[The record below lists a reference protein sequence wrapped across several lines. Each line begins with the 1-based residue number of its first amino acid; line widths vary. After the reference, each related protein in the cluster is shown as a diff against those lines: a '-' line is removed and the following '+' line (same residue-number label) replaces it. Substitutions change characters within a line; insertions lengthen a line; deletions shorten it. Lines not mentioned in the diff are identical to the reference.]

1 MALNLIP
8 GREAKWQVG
17 AAIIFASH
25 RAQLVTAIEVVLENF
40 QGGSAWR
47 TLAMN
52 MSNLLEEERGDG
64 SEGRRRG
71 WRRLT
76 SATLGVAAL
85 ITVVRERSR
94 FKRHLR
100 DAQEPDVPLRQAPT

>member
-64 SEGRRRG
+64 SEGR
-71 WRRLT
+71 
-76 SATLGVAAL
+76 VAE
-85 ITVVRERSR
+85 TDVRDPRCGGAYHSSTG
-94 FKRHLR
+94 
-100 DAQEPDVPLRQAPT
+100 A